1 LLCYND
7 VEFIARANEWDS
19 SNVYDSLLK
28 GESDEQNRVAC
39 ISMLCRKVSVI
50 SKSDQV
56 VANLALS
63 AERSGPL
70 NGNTGLSGLRC

>member
-1 LLCYND
+1 MTLNLSH
-7 VEFIARANEWDS
+7 VANEWDS

-56 VANLALS
+56 VANLAQNEAS
-63 AERSGPL
+63 RS
-70 NGNTGLSGLRC
+70 TGTLGYRVCGV